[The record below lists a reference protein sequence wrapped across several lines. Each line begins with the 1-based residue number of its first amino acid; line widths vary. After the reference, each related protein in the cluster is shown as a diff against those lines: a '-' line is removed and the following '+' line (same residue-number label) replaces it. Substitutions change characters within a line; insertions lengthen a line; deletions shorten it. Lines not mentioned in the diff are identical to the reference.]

1 MGKRQVPTKPDYIKW
16 LLLAGVVALVVA
28 LGWFVL
34 RNYILPHSVTVDR
47 FRYPIAGIDVSKHN
61 GVIDFAQVA
70 ADDYQFAFI
79 KASEGKTY
87 KDDAF
92 DRNYRGAREAGLK
105 VGAYHFF
112 RKNRTGQEQADNL
125 LAVIRGKKLDL
136 PVVIDLE
143 DDWGNGATVD
153 RQTTLQRVME
163 MVKCLKDN
171 GYRVMIYTNL
181 DGYGKYYKNILGDCD
196 LWLCSFNSPDLMQ
209 YTGQRMQQ
217 YSHEGRVAGV
227 DGDVDLNVFVGD
239 KSEWQ
244 RYLDEQQQPTDNQ

>member
-171 GYRVMIYTNL
+171 GYGVMIYTNL

-209 YTGQRMQQ
+209 HTGQRMQQ

>member
-1 MGKRQVPTKPDYIKW
+1 M
-16 LLLAGVVALVVA
+16 
-28 LGWFVL
+28 
-34 RNYILPHSVTVDR
+34 
-47 FRYPIAGIDVSKHN
+47 
-61 GVIDFAQVA
+61 
-70 ADDYQFAFI
+70 
-79 KASEGKTY
+79 
-87 KDDAF
+87 
-92 DRNYRGAREAGLK
+92 
-105 VGAYHFF
+105 
-112 RKNRTGQEQADNL
+112 
-125 LAVIRGKKLDL
+125 
-136 PVVIDLE
+136 
-143 DDWGNGATVD
+143 D

-209 YTGQRMQQ
+209 HTGQRMQQ

-244 RYLDEQQQPTDNQ
+244 RYLDEQQQSTDNQ

>member
-112 RKNRTGQEQADNL
+112 RKNRTGREQADNL